1 MYLYAGSYQ
10 YIGGAADLPTHILG
24 VVLVVL
30 LQNTQMSRRYVVINA
45 KIIETTTENSRL

>member
-10 YIGGAADLPTHILG
+10 YIGGAADLPARILG

-30 LQNTQMSRRYVVINA
+30 FQNTQTSRSYEVINA
-45 KIIETTTENSRL
+45 KIIDTNTENRTL